1 MPFGRLL
8 ATIQAFQAVGSS
20 TTARSPTDRRPDLLP
35 MSPAVQRVELRL
47 HRTPP
52 SSKDGRHPAAAP
64 L

>member
-1 MPFGRLL
+1 
-8 ATIQAFQAVGSS
+8 
-20 TTARSPTDRRPDLLP
+20 